1 VYLIVLGVMLSARGE
16 EKREPKK
23 VERENADRM
32 ETKVHNSSS
41 LYPMKH
47 GDATP

>member
-1 VYLIVLGVMLSARGE
+1 VYLIVLGVMLSALGE
-16 EKREPKK
+16 GEQEPKR

-32 ETKVHNSSS
+32 ETRVHNSNS

-47 GDATP
+47 EDATP